1 MCPTVLSTLATVLPV
16 NISHLPDQTGSV
28 QSTPYLDLHR
38 LPLGT
43 LPTWD
48 TGTLGPEVPP
58 AAPSTPLSPL
68 AVWLRGGACPHPLF
82 FSLALISRAA
92 PTDLM
97 LHSPAPL
104 QPKLHITLALLS
116 VHVQTGTIPVGMRPR
131 EHATPTRVPQATLH
145 PPYHSDS
152 HPIWPQVLL
161 I

>member
-1 MCPTVLSTLATVLPV
+1 MSHSAFYLGHCPSCE
-16 NISHLPDQTGSV
+16 HLPPSRSDRLGPVYTLLGPAPTPPRHTAHLGHWDSGTRGPSCCSFHSIV
-28 QSTPYLDLHR
+28 STCCVASWGCLPSPSFLLPGPYL
-38 LPLGT
+38 PG
-43 LPTWD
+43 
-48 TGTLGPEVPP
+48 
-58 AAPSTPLSPL
+58 S
-68 AVWLRGGACPHPLF
+68 
-82 FSLALISRAA
+82 

>member
-48 TGTLGPEVPP
+48 SGTRGPSCCSFHSIVSTCCV
-58 AAPSTPLSPL
+58 ASWGCLPSPSFLLPGPYLPGS
-68 AVWLRGGACPHPLF
+68 
-82 FSLALISRAA
+82 